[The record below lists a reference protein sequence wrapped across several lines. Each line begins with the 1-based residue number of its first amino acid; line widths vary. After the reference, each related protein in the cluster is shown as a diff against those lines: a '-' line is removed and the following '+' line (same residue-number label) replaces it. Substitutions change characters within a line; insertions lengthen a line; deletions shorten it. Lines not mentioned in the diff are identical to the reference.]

1 MVSVAVAVA
10 VAVGDVDNDDD
21 VDDDNDDDDDDDDDF
36 VVIDGIFVVGAASG
50 GVHDIH
56 ILAFRAAQ
64 AVWRTLEY
72 SCFSQTGDDGLLMR
86 IFGVLGW
93 GARRSIEIGGHQN
106 IMHVYMYA

>member
-1 MVSVAVAVA
+1 MFLYLLLVLVLFF
-10 VAVGDVDNDDD
+10 
-21 VDDDNDDDDDDDDDF
+21 NDDDDDDDDDF